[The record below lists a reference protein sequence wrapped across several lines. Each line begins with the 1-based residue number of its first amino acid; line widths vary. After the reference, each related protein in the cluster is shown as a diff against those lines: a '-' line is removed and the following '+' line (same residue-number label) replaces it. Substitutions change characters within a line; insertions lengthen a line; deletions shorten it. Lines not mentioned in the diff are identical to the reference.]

1 MKSISSHVLD
11 GVRGSDAIGLRVSAY
26 RLAATGEKSKIVEV
40 QTDRSGRLTIEV
52 DPCDDDSE
60 TRYEFV
66 FHSRAYFAEHAL
78 DGLKSPIHETVIRLD
93 LSEVETCCHVPIIMS
108 PHTYSTWWSSSDR

>member
-11 GVRGSDAIGLRVSAY
+11 GVRGSDAIDLRVSAY
-26 RLAATGEKSKIVEV
+26 CLTATGERRKIAEV
-40 QTDRSGRLTIEV
+40 RTDTTGRLTIEV
-52 DPCDDDSE
+52 DTRDDDSE

-66 FHSRAYFAEHAL
+66 FHGEEYFAEHAL
-78 DGLKSPIHETVIRLD
+78 HELKSPIHETVIRLD
-93 LSEVETCCHVPIIMS
+93 LSEVEACCHVPIIMS